1 MKKIFLGLLSIV
13 VLAIAVIVPVS
24 AEMTSEEQG
33 IYNGEPIKCPECGQ
47 QMRNTDGDG
56 NKTPLTWSDIKDTI
70 DYDIA
75 DSYTHYCDNCQTDVT
90 LHFWACKY
98 IRCRICLPR
107 NPGDVCPNCHAYQ
120 VIPAD
125 IQELIYGAG
134 DAETS
139 YYAGTVLGYEKGK
152 SAGEMLAY
160 DSGYSA
166 GYAAGKADGESDGTG
181 GGSSGDTDDGT
192 GSDAYQAGLAA
203 GRQQVLDEL
212 EATATTNKYYKAG
225 VTAGYNNG
233 YSVGYTAGEKAGYSK
248 GYSAGYNAG
257 YAANQAALKKAQQ
270 EAAAAKAR
278 YDSAYQEGIQAEV
291 SKNFISLVGEIAAA
305 PFHAVQNMF
314 NFEIFGV
321 NVASIL
327 LAIFTAIIVVAVIA
341 LVLKFVL

>member
-1 MKKIFLGLLSIV
+1 MKKTMAVAL
-13 VLAIAVIVPVS
+13 IAAALIAMVIVPAG
-24 AEMTSEEQG
+24 AELTSEEQS
-33 IYNGEPIKCPECGQ
+33 IYDSKPIKCPECGQ
-47 QMRNTDGDG
+47 QICDTDGDG
-56 NKTPLTWSDIKDTI
+56 NKIPLAWRDVKDNVN
-70 DYDIA
+70 YDTA
-75 DSYTHYCDNCQTDVT
+75 DGYTHYCDNCQTNVT

-98 IRCRICLPR
+98 SSCHICLPT

-125 IQELIYGAG
+125 IQEMIYGAG
-134 DAETS
+134 DAENA
-139 YYAGTVLGYEKGK
+139 YYAGTVFGYEKGK
-152 SAGEMLAY
+152 AAGS
-160 DSGYSA
+160 DGGYEA
-166 GYAAGKADGESDGTG
+166 GYNAGYEAGRSEGA
-181 GGSSGDTDDGT
+181 GSSGESGGSE

-212 EATATTNKYYKAG
+212 EATATTNKYYQAG

-233 YSVGYTAGEKAGYSK
+233 YSVGYTAGEKAGYNK
-248 GYSAGYNAG
+248 GYSAGYSAG

-270 EAAAAKAR
+270 EAEAAKAR
-278 YDSAYQEGIQAEV
+278 YDSAYQEGMQAEV

>member
-1 MKKIFLGLLSIV
+1 MKKIMACIAAVV
-13 VLAIAVIVPVS
+13 VLATALLLPIS
-24 AEMTSEEQG
+24 AEVTAEEQAQYDSVT
-33 IYNGEPIKCPECGQ
+33 IYCPNSSSHILGTWGELKGSCSEGMLFVFCPGCGD
-47 QMRNTDGDG
+47 NVTFSA
-56 NKTPLTWSDIKDTI
+56 W
-70 DYDIA
+70 
-75 DSYTHYCDNCQTDVT
+75 YCGYCQ
-90 LHFWACKY
+90 Y
-98 IRCRICLPR
+98 ELPESP
-107 NPGDVCPNCHAYQ
+107 PGVCPNCHAGTNCPVDASEYGDDAVRFWYQ
-120 VIPAD
+120 GT
-125 IQELIYGAG
+125 IY
-134 DAETS
+134 
-139 YYAGTVLGYEKGK
+139 GYEKGK

-192 GSDAYQAGLAA
+192 SSDAYQAGLAA

-225 VTAGYNNG
+225 VTAGYNSG
-233 YSVGYTAGEKAGYSK
+233 YSTGYTAGEKAGYNK
-248 GYSAGYNAG
+248 GYSAGYSAG

-270 EAAAAKAR
+270 EAEAAKAR
-278 YDSAYQEGIQAEV
+278 YDSAYQEGMQAEV

-327 LAIFTAIIVVAVIA
+327 FAIFTAIITVAVIA

>member
-1 MKKIFLGLLSIV
+1 MKKIMAVAL
-13 VLAIAVIVPVS
+13 IAAALITMVIVPVG
-24 AEMTSEEQG
+24 AELTSGEQG
-33 IYNGEPIKCPECGQ
+33 IYDRTPIKCPECGQ
-47 QMRNTDGDG
+47 QLNNTDGDG
-56 NKTPLTWSDIKDTI
+56 NKTPIVWGDIKDTI
-70 DYDIA
+70 NYDTA
-75 DSYTHYCDNCQTDVT
+75 DNYTHYCDNCQTDVT
-90 LHFWACKY
+90 LHFWTCKY
-98 IRCRICLPR
+98 SSCRICLPT

-120 VIPAD
+120 VIPED
-125 IQELIYGAG
+125 IQEMIYGMS
-134 DAETS
+134 DAENS

-152 SAGEMLAY
+152 AAGT
-160 DSGYSA
+160 DGGYEA
-166 GYAAGKADGESDGTG
+166 GYNAGYEAGRSEGA
-181 GGSSGDTDDGT
+181 GSSGESGGSE
-192 GSDAYQAGLAA
+192 GSDAYEAGLAA

-212 EATATTNKYYKAG
+212 EATATTNKYYQAG

-233 YSVGYTAGEKAGYSK
+233 YSVGYTAGEKAGYNK
-248 GYSAGYNAG
+248 GYSAGYSAG

-270 EAAAAKAR
+270 EAEAAKAR
-278 YDSAYQEGIQAEV
+278 YDSAYQEGMQAEV